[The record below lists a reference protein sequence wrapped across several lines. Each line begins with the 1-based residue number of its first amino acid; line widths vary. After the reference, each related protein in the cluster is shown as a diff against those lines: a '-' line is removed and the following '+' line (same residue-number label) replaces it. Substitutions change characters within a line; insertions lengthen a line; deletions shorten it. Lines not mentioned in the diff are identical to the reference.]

1 MRVGVCSRH
10 MHRPPY
16 TLQFAA
22 AILLLGVGTAA
33 RAQSVPQLLAQ
44 SCGTLSAAQLL
55 LTTGNPVAA
64 GSSIVLGIATDS
76 NGVAGISVADA
87 LQSRY
92 FGAGGYQDPSNRLA
106 LVLLR
111 APLER
116 PLPSGSQIAINFAS
130 AGNTIISCAQAYA
143 ASGVGFSGLVNDT
156 LGSTSSTA
164 TPGSPAVNGT
174 TSTAAVPELV
184 FAVMASDQSLGTANS
199 PASLI
204 SSQCNTDVCIT
215 GAAYTSSSG
224 GVSSIGFSGGSQT
237 KWLGALGAF
246 YDDDIFGNGFN

>member
-1 MRVGVCSRH
+1 M
-10 MHRPPY
+10 
-16 TLQFAA
+16 QFAA
-22 AILLLGVGTAA
+22 ATLLLGMGTIAH
-33 RAQSVPQLLAQ
+33 AQSVPQLLAQ
-44 SCGTLSAAQLL
+44 NCGTLSTPQLV
-55 LTTGNPVAA
+55 LTTGSPVAA
-64 GSSIVLGIATDS
+64 GSSILLGIAADS
-76 NGVAGISVADA
+76 NGAAGISVADA

-92 FGAGGYQDPSNRLA
+92 FGAGGYQDPSNRLE

-116 PLPSGSQIAINFAS
+116 PLPIGSQITINFAS
-130 AGNTIISCAQAYA
+130 AGTTTIACAQAYA
-143 ASGVGFSGLVNDT
+143 ASGVGFSGQVNDT

-164 TPGSPAVNGT
+164 VTGSPAVNGT

-184 FAVMASDQSLGTANS
+184 FAVVASDQSVGTVNL
-199 PASLI
+199 PASSI

-224 GVSSIGFSGGSQT
+224 GASSIGFTGGTQT
-237 KWLGALGAF
+237 KWLGVLGAL